1 MGRENILENTLR
13 GEQIRMGTEI
23 QSSKTASLEE
33 NCSKKSNGLRKLRF
47 REKVSGFILWLG
59 LYPVHKFWSKERV
72 NATKSWQK
80 TLIVFLFWIT
90 KIYIF
95 IQRKSKCLKIL
106 TEDLNF
112 LFFCYIKLI
121 LLFFFCFG
129 ENHCRSGSQNSQLI
143 WNHLNNGNI
152 SFIQK

>member
-112 LFFCYIKLI
+112 LFFLLHKINI
-121 LLFFFCFG
+121 TIFLLFWRKSLSVG
-129 ENHCRSGSQNSQLI
+129 LAEQPINLEPP
-143 WNHLNNGNI
+143 
-152 SFIQK
+152 K